1 MDRTLIDKYLAG
13 ATALT
18 KAVEGLSREHMLTF
32 PVAGKWSVQQL
43 VMHLFDSDLVG
54 ADRMRRVISMERP
67 LLMGYDENA
76 YIEHLHYEGADTAM
90 AAHAF
95 EANRRVMGALLRDLP
110 DDVFQRF
117 GIHSERGLLTLADL
131 VQDYVRHLEH
141 HMKFMR
147 EKRKALGMKD

>member
-1 MDRTLIDKYLAG
+1 MDRTLIDRYTAG
-13 ATALT
+13 AGALT
-18 KAVEGLSREHMLTF
+18 KSVEGLTREQMLTF
-32 PVAGKWSVQQL
+32 PVPGKWSVQQL

-54 ADRMRRVISMERP
+54 ADRMRRVIAMERP

-76 YIEHLHYEGADTAM
+76 YIARLHYECADTAL

-95 EANRRVMGALLRDLP
+95 EANRKVMGTLLRDLP
-110 DDVFQRF
+110 DETFQRF

-131 VQDYVRHLEH
+131 VQDYVRHFEH

-147 EKRKALGMKD
+147 EKRKALGLKD